1 MPDILIVD
9 DNIVLTTVLE
19 QLLSSIGH
27 RVVGTAHS
35 GDQAIAL
42 AKDVTP
48 ELVIMDIDMPGKLD
62 GIEAAETL
70 KAELNIP
77 VIFVSTRTDKDYLRR
92 ATKVAPLG
100 YIHKPFSLEQIM
112 ATIEMAIFRHGREN
126 KLIRA
131 YEKLELKAND
141 QADQLKQANTLLG
154 IESVEMEQQDLS
166 LDLLMNHLGGD
177 RTRLEAHV
185 ASYFTKLIIPLL
197 ENVKG
202 SSQEFQQGVVIE
214 TVKAIVDNVVT
225 PFLQRLPPEYHDF
238 TLTELRVAALLKDKK
253 TSKDIAEGLNLAP
266 STVVW
271 HRKRIRK
278 KLGISGHSTEKII
291 DHLPTIE

>member
-19 QLLSSIGH
+19 QLLSSFGH

-35 GDQAIAL
+35 GDEAIAL

-48 ELVIMDIDMPGKLD
+48 ELVIMDINMPGKLD
-62 GIEAAETL
+62 GIEAAEIL

-77 VIFVSTRTDKDYLRR
+77 VIFVSTRTDNDYLRR
-92 ATKVAPLG
+92 AMKVEPLG
-100 YIHKPFSLEQIM
+100 YIHKPFCREQIM
-112 ATIEMAIFRHGREN
+112 ATIEMAIFRNGREN

-131 YEKLELKAND
+131 YEKLELKATD

-154 IESVEMEQQDLS
+154 MESVEMEQQDLS
-166 LDLLMNHLGGD
+166 LDLRMNHLVGD
-177 RTRLEAHV
+177 RICLEAHV
-185 ASYFTKLIIPLL
+185 TSYFTKLLIPLL
-197 ENVKG
+197 ERLKG
-202 SSQEFQQGVVIE
+202 SGHEFQQGAVIE
-214 TVKAIVDNVVT
+214 TVKAVVGNFVT
-225 PFLQRLPPEYHDF
+225 PFLQRLPLEYHDF
-238 TLTELRVAALLKDKK
+238 TLTELRVAALLKENK
-253 TSKDIAEGLNLAP
+253 TSKDIAEALNLAP

-278 KLGISGHSTEKII
+278 KLGISGDPTEKII